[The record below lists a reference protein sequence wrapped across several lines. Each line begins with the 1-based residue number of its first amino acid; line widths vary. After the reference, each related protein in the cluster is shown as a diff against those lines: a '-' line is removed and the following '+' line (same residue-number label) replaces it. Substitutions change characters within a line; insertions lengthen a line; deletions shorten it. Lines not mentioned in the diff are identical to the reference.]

1 MEASRSFFIV
11 NKKLLVKFIEF
22 FGGAGEV
29 SGEKVFSTFLIV
41 NFEFEFLIVNF
52 YSEII
57 N

>member
-41 NFEFEFLIVNF
+41 NFEFLIVNF
-52 YSEII
+52 YSEI
-57 N
+57 NN